1 MSLNAQYSAGRSGSN
16 ILIVP
21 ALKGR
26 NVQFCLP
33 RSSCTFCLRPLRSAF
48 VSDLVLVCSSHSA
61 VWWSLAIASHPY
73 TWMMYKYRKNF
84 IFLPVSK
91 SCFCS
96 TPALLPTITWCYW
109 CPLLVLY
116 FLSLRCPIWP
126 SCEGVPCS
134 RANFCILSILFYS
147 VCFSLSCISWK
158 VRDGAVRVKQL

>member
-33 RSSCTFCLRPLRSAF
+33 RSSCTFCLWPLRSAF

-73 TWMMYKYRKNF
+73 TWMMYKYRKILF
-84 IFLPVSK
+84 SSLSAKAVSAPLQRSCLPSPDATGAH
-91 SCFCS
+91 S
-96 TPALLPTITWCYW
+96 W
-109 CPLLVLY
+109 
-116 FLSLRCPIWP
+116 
-126 SCEGVPCS
+126 
-134 RANFCILSILFYS
+134 FCI
-147 VCFSLSCISWK
+147 FSLWDALSDPAVK
-158 VRDGAVRVKQL
+158 VFHAHELTSASSLYYFIRFVFPSHAFLEKSGMVLSE